1 MRREDPLTLPHGKRG
16 GESEEG
22 VGRKKGQKE
31 KVLEEEEEE
40 DREEQ
45 LRIVPR
51 LFALQPSTG
60 GGEPTHRRA
69 LAFVSSSSF
78 LSGRDKQPRRRQFW
92 ISLSASC
99 RPG

>member
-1 MRREDPLTLPHGKRG
+1 M
-16 GESEEG
+16 
-22 VGRKKGQKE
+22 GRKKGQKE
-31 KVLEEEEEE
+31 KVLEEEE

-60 GGEPTHRRA
+60 GGEPRHRRA
-69 LAFVSSSSF
+69 VSFISSSF
-78 LSGRDKQPRRRQFW
+78 LSGRNKQPKRRQFW